1 MRILEAIIMAMRE
14 LSSHMMIDMVSL
26 RDDQRA
32 ATQLQALMLIH
43 MLEVQLLEHKRET
56 RAIMVLV
63 VQRKTSQ
70 LIQEKTSKKSEIS
83 FASRNQVK
91 MVSKITEL

>member
-1 MRILEAIIMAMRE
+1 MRILETIIMATRE
-14 LSSHMMIDMVSL
+14 LSSRMMIDMVSL

-56 RAIMVLV
+56 RAV
-63 VQRKTSQ
+63 VQRKISQ

-91 MVSKITEL
+91 MVSKITES

>member
-1 MRILEAIIMAMRE
+1 
-14 LSSHMMIDMVSL
+14 MMIDMASL

-56 RAIMVLV
+56 R
-63 VQRKTSQ
+63 VQRKISQ

-91 MVSKITEL
+91 MASKIIES

>member
-1 MRILEAIIMAMRE
+1 
-14 LSSHMMIDMVSL
+14 MMIDMVSL

-56 RAIMVLV
+56 RA
-63 VQRKTSQ
+63 VQRKISQ

-91 MVSKITEL
+91 MVSKVTEL